1 MKKDVLTSSFLDIRS
16 KLHRIAMRLLQNDED
31 AKDAVQDTFEKLW
44 SKDEIESKAEARNKL
59 VHVLRNTCI
68 DRLRT
73 NHSVPSKSAEADFEG
88 GYETSTE
95 DMERYERLIVKGL
108 TDSQMRIYNLITHD
122 CLEYEEVARKLNMS
136 VEAVRMNMSRARKR
150 IRENVKMIE
159 R

>member
-1 MKKDVLTSSFLDIRS
+1 MKKDILTSSFIDIRS

-44 SKDEIESKAEARNKL
+44 SKYEIESNAEACNKL

-68 DRLRT
+68 DQLRT
-73 NHSVPSKSAEADFEG
+73 NHYVPLESAEADFEG
-88 GYETSTE
+88 EYETSTE

-108 TDSQMRIYNLITHD
+108 TDLQMRIYNLITHD

-150 IRENVKMIE
+150 IRENVKIID

>member
-1 MKKDVLTSSFLDIRS
+1 MKKDELTIPFLDIRS
-16 KLHRIAMRLLQNDED
+16 KLHRIAMRFLQNDED

-44 SKDEIESKAEARNKL
+44 SKDEVESNAEARNKL

-73 NHSVPSKSAEADFEG
+73 NHSVPLKSAKTEFEG
-88 GYETSTE
+88 VYETPTE
-95 DMERYERLIVKGL
+95 DMGRYERLIVNGL
-108 TDSQMRIYNLITHD
+108 TETQMRIYNLVTHD
-122 CLEYEEVARKLNMS
+122 CLEYEEIANQLRMS

-150 IRENVKMIE
+150 IRENIKMID

>member
-44 SKDEIESKAEARNKL
+44 SKDEIESNAEARNKL

-73 NHSVPSKSAEADFEG
+73 NHSVSLESAEADFEG

-136 VEAVRMNMSRARKR
+136 VEAVRMNMNRARKR
-150 IRENVKMIE
+150 IRENVKMIDQ
-159 R
+159 

>member
-1 MKKDVLTSSFLDIRS
+1 MPYRTPLRSCGRKMKLNPMQRPAINWC
-16 KLHRIAMRLLQNDED
+16 M
-31 AKDAVQDTFEKLW
+31 
-44 SKDEIESKAEARNKL
+44 
-59 VHVLRNTCI
+59 LRNTCI

-73 NHSVPSKSAEADFEG
+73 NHSVPLESAEADFEG

-95 DMERYERLIVKGL
+95 DMELYERLIVKGL

-150 IRENVKMIE
+150 IRENVKMID